1 MPVYPGALS
10 VTSFFP
16 VKRKYDH
23 KSLLQN
29 PIWRKAES
37 TGNRQKYS
45 EKLGSAAVR
54 FSRQTKVLQ

>member
-1 MPVYPGALS
+1 VKNSPPGKVS
-10 VTSFFP
+10 
-16 VKRKYDH
+16 H